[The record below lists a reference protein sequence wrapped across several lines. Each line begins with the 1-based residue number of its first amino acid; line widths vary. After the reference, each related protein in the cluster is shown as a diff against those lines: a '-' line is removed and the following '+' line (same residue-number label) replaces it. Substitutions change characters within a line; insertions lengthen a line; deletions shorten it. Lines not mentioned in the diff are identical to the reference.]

1 MWATVLGK
9 TKYDDLKKDQPA
21 MKDESAIKR

>member
-1 MWATVLGK
+1 MWATVLSK

-21 MKDESAIKR
+21 LTDKTAMKR